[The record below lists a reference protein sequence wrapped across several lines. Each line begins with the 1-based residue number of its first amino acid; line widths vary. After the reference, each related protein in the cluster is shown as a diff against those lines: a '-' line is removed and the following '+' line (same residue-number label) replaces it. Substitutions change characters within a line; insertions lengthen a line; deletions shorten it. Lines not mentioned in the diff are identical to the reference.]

1 MARVGGDDA
10 GFFVNTEALRTDS
23 GYWSEMAGELESAA
37 RCPEDLIHFG
47 KITDMNPLVD
57 AANRAITSIR
67 MRCISGRARF
77 LIASQKLQSCAQEY
91 EDNEQ
96 EIF

>member
-23 GYWSEMAGELESAA
+23 KYWQEMAGELESAA
-37 RCPEDLIHFG
+37 SCPETLIHFG

-57 AANRAITSIR
+57 AANKAIHSISA
-67 MRCISGRARF
+67 RCAFGMIMFAA
-77 LIASQKLQSCAQEY
+77 ASQQLQKCAQEY